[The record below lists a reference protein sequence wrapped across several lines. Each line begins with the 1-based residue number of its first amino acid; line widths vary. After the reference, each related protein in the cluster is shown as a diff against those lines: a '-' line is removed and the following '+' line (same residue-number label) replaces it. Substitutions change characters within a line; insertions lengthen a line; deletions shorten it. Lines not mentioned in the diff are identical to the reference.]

1 MSRSL
6 DDKFAQFEDEFKAIT
21 ESLSRKITA
30 MTNEKDARALE
41 KIGLEADNDI
51 DDAKNSVSNIERE
64 MRQWP
69 YDQKTR
75 AQTRIRVLNA
85 EFEEKIKQVSGMMS
99 RSEAGGAPE
108 GLSKADKKRWKEE
121 RRRLLGA
128 NQSIDNSS
136 ISLQRTAQTLAE
148 TQAQGAATSATLL
161 EQRELLV
168 RARETVRETDSYLSK
183 SRRVLRRMSRR
194 VVTNK
199 LIQALIVILEIGIVF
214 LILYFK
220 KCSTCK

>member
-21 ESLSRKITA
+21 ESLTRKITA
-30 MTNEKDARALE
+30 MTTEKDAQAVE
-41 KIGLEADNDI
+41 KVGLEADNDI
-51 DDAKNSVSNIERE
+51 EDAKNAIQNIERE
-64 MRQWP
+64 MRKWP

-75 AQTRIRVLNA
+75 AQARIRVVNA
-85 EFEEKIKQVSGMMS
+85 EFEEKTKQVAAMMA
-99 RSEAGGAPE
+99 RSESGGAPE

-128 NQSIDNSS
+128 NQAIDNSS

-148 TQAQGAATSATLL
+148 TQAQGAATSNTLV
-161 EQRELLV
+161 EQRELIV
-168 RARETVRETDSYLSK
+168 RARETVRETESALTK
-183 SRRVLRRMSRR
+183 SRRILRRMSRR

-199 LIQALIVILEIGIVF
+199 LIQGLIILLEVAIIFLIV
-214 LILYFK
+214 YFK
-220 KCSTCK
+220 KCSKCP